1 MLKKKVTM
9 KMNDIIVE
17 TIDYQ
22 IMNEHGMSQ
31 LLKQAFFFEIEFEFE
46 QMAMYQIEHFQQQVY
61 LLIHLNIILN
71 F

>member
-1 MLKKKVTM
+1 
-9 KMNDIIVE
+9 
-17 TIDYQ
+17 
-22 IMNEHGMSQ
+22 MNEHGMSQ

-46 QMAMYQIEHFQQQVY
+46 QMVMYQIEHFQQQVY